1 MVTNGY
7 FNMCDMQ
14 NVIYLVSIV
23 RFSDSG
29 DNSVDVSEN
38 LEL

>member
-1 MVTNGY
+1 MY
-7 FNMCDMQ
+7 DMEKF
-14 NVIYLVSIV
+14 IYLVSIV